1 MPPKKTYP
9 QNWRQYWRHNRN
21 PVKWLNK
28 PPSGNM
34 WQRRCMLSLAVQQ
47 EGDALTRRKLKIRT
61 LEQKKK
67 KKDKRIKKERKI
79 KKEEE

>member
-1 MPPKKTYP
+1 
-9 QNWRQYWRHNRN
+9 
-21 PVKWLNK
+21 
-28 PPSGNM
+28 
-34 WQRRCMLSLAVQQ
+34 MLSLAVQQ